1 MIRSVFINLDSA
13 VERRA
18 HMEEQARAIGL
29 PLERLP
35 AIKADT
41 IAPSLMQGLGQS
53 WERPLTPSE
62 LACFLSHRAA
72 WWQVLA
78 ENRPMLVLED
88 DVVLSPDLPAAIA
101 AAEGLPAM
109 EYLNFEDFDRRR
121 FVRRGGILPLIPGVR
136 LVSSARDKA
145 GSAAYMLWPAGARKL
160 LALAER
166 RAAPADAFLHAEAR
180 LISRISEP
188 ALAVQMHVL
197 AARGQEVG
205 AHAASSIQAVRQK
218 LPLNRQNLH
227 FFRRRLMTQLRLAP
241 FHLGRLGPLSYRKIL
256 FQPSVVKVKNS

>member
-18 HMEEQARAIGL
+18 YMEEQGRKIGL

-35 AIKADT
+35 AVKADT

-88 DVVLSPDLPAAIA
+88 DAVLSSELPAAIA
-101 AAEGLPAM
+101 AAENLSGIDF
-109 EYLNFEDFDRRR
+109 LNFEDFDRRR
-121 FVRRGGILPLIPGVR
+121 FVRRGGAMPLMPGVS

-145 GSAAYMLWPAGARKL
+145 GSAAYMLWPSGARKL
-160 LALAER
+160 LALSER

-180 LISRISEP
+180 LASRISEP
-188 ALAVQMHVL
+188 ALAAQMHVL
-197 AARGQEVG
+197 AARGQDFG
-205 AHAASSIQAVRQK
+205 AHAASSIQAVRHK
-218 LPLNRQNLH
+218 LPFSRKNLH

-241 FHLGRLGPLSYRKIL
+241 YHLGRLGPLSYRKIL
-256 FQPSVVKVKNS
+256 FQPSAAPAKTS